1 MSSTSLESKV
11 QPRAVADD
19 YELGSDIL
27 KHELKQTEHV
37 PAGHISQSAE
47 EKALNR
53 ALNMKLDICL
63 LPFLS
68 LL

>member
-1 MSSTSLESKV
+1 MSSTALESKA

-27 KHELKQTEHV
+27 KHELKHTEHV
-37 PAGHISQSAE
+37 PAGHIAQTAE
-47 EKALNR
+47 GKALNR
-53 ALNMKLDICL
+53 ALNRKLDMFL